1 MSQNA
6 GLPWQVTLMIVLLT
20 KDLFFVPT
28 VKSAAKRLRQN
39 VLVISSSH
47 DRRLEHADTTDIA
60 VIIVD
65 LSALSVEG
73 LDEVYQQL
81 RELAPN
87 AVLCAFASHM
97 HPGRIEKAKHIG
109 FEPVITRG
117 VLNKR
122 LAVLLAEWT
131 GG

>member
-1 MSQNA
+1 
-6 GLPWQVTLMIVLLT
+6 MIVLLT

-28 VKSAAKRLRQN
+28 VQSAAKKFRQD
-39 VLVISSSH
+39 VLVVSSSH
-47 DRRLEHADTTDIA
+47 DRRLSQVDPVDIS
-60 VIIVD
+60 VMIVD

-73 LDEVYQQL
+73 LEEVYQQL
-81 RELAPN
+81 HELAPS

-97 HPGRIEKAKHIG
+97 HPGRIEKARHVG

-122 LAVLLAEWT
+122 LQILMSEWV